1 MPGMLDPLKGASGFL
16 HTLSVLTEPECVGSA
31 AHARLPGGSRM
42 STNRSNVEAV
52 TVLLSLPHI
61 DLRQRFCEPR
71 GRTRTRV
78 EVEGDVLKCLRLD
91 IQRA

>member
-1 MPGMLDPLKGASGFL
+1 MRVA
-16 HTLSVLTEPECVGSA
+16 
-31 AHARLPGGSRM
+31 
-42 STNRSNVEAV
+42 TNRSNVEAV

-78 EVEGDVLKCLRLD
+78 EVEGDVLTCPRLD
-91 IQRA
+91 IQHGELEIPPGALLSHSNHLNHSRSERRPPSDPGSSQAC